1 MRKEERVM
9 SSIHNETFYDW
20 YREMT
25 SSYKG
30 ERRWINMIGLDTVF
44 RKMGRLRVPH
54 ENLREVISSYFSL
67 GLEENVAIVIITKK
81 NMICGASTNN
91 SVILAKS
98 KIHPDIA
105 IFGVPSTSLN
115 IDMGKMVV
123 QNIVTSV
130 LWELKDDKE
139 DSPKLFDADSINSIV
154 YDKQVSHYTS
164 EILCS
169 FGRGSKPDY
178 MDIMKAFSDMK
189 HLTMALHKHL
199 DR

>member
-1 MRKEERVM
+1 M

-20 YREMT
+20 YREMA

-30 ERRWINMIGLDTVF
+30 ERRWINMIALDTVF
-44 RKMGRLRVPH
+44 MKMGRLRVPH
-54 ENLREVISSYFSL
+54 ENLREVLNSYFSL
-67 GLEENVAIVIITKK
+67 GLEENVAAVIITKK
-81 NMICGASTNN
+81 SMIYGVNTNN

-105 IFGVPSTSLN
+105 LFGVPSTKLGE
-115 IDMGKMVV
+115 DMGKVV
-123 QNIVTSV
+123 VKNIVTGT
-130 LWELKDDKE
+130 LWELKDDKN
-139 DSPKLFDADSINSIV
+139 DSQKLFDADSIGSII